1 MTSIVALI
9 GCGQEVP
16 YGREESIPGSYRDP
30 ASPKSIEKPAS
41 RETGTNRGGALYGS
55 LKKAIKAV
63 LSFQSPYLMNVRPK

>member
-1 MTSIVALI
+1 MVTSIVALI

-41 RETGTNRGGALYGS
+41 RETGTNGGRA
-55 LKKAIKAV
+55 
-63 LSFQSPYLMNVRPK
+63 